1 MLTEMAGEFPSLT
14 RVFVDERDIYLAHS
28 LKRCTKM
35 SLGPAGRV
43 CLFYIYLVHKSVLV
57 FYCEQCVSYQ
67 HVSTVKTG

>member
-43 CLFYIYLVHKSVLV
+43 CLFYIYLR
-57 FYCEQCVSYQ
+57 
-67 HVSTVKTG
+67 ST